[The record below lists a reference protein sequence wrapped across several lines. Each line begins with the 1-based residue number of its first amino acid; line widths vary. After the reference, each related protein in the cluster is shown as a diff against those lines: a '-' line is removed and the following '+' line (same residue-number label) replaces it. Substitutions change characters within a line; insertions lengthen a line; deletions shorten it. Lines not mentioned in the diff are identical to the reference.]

1 MSALTFC
8 YAVVPGVCRR
18 TGQRVLS
25 TLAGETSG
33 FHIVAH
39 EFGHSGRPLP
49 TWTCSRPGNV
59 KFDDDAMVVT
69 THRDLSLFVPGC
81 FQLLNV
87 LTPGECDQLTNITT
101 CMGWDED
108 APVSL
113 PYSFRHMENVN
124 WLADDSVVNRIWG
137 RAVRALP
144 DFAAEVA
151 PGAESVGL
159 NARFRCYRY
168 RGGDYFKPHTDG
180 SWPGSGVSHDRK
192 KLIWDRWPGERWSQ
206 YTFLLLLTEGYK
218 GGRTV
223 FYPQFDSKKN
233 GDSKQEWLDFISGY
247 IREMRLDDIVSVSP
261 TDDHEG
267 SLAVKVRTPKGAAL
281 CFPHGGHPL
290 HAKHAGERVQL
301 ESGEKIMVRTEILYN
316 RTSEADTLQTEWF
329 RSGSG
334 QVNK

>member
-8 YAVVPGVCRR
+8 YAIVPGVCRR

-108 APVSL
+108 APELNQPIYL
-113 PYSFRHMENVN
+113 PKLS
-124 WLADDSVVNRIWG
+124 
-137 RAVRALP
+137 
-144 DFAAEVA
+144 EVA
-151 PGAESVGL
+151 NWNGYTQGSNV
-159 NARFRCYRY
+159 
-168 RGGDYFKPHTDG
+168 PHHLPPP
-180 SWPGSGVSHDRK
+180 S
-192 KLIWDRWPGERWSQ
+192 SQ
-206 YTFLLLLTEGYK
+206 SPRLLLTQKDYH
-218 GGRTV
+218 
-223 FYPQFDSKKN
+223 QF
-233 GDSKQEWLDFISGY
+233 
-247 IREMRLDDIVSVSP
+247 
-261 TDDHEG
+261 
-267 SLAVKVRTPKGAAL
+267 
-281 CFPHGGHPL
+281 
-290 HAKHAGERVQL
+290 
-301 ESGEKIMVRTEILYN
+301 
-316 RTSEADTLQTEWF
+316 
-329 RSGSG
+329 
-334 QVNK
+334 